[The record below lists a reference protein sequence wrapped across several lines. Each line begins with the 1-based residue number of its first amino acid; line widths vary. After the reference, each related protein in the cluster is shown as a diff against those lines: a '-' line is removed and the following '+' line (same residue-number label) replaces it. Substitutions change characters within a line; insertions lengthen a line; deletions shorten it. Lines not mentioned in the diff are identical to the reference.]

1 MKNKKVHLL
10 FFFLLLYILLQSIWW
25 MFNIFELST
34 QLYTAEQMGGKK
46 WMIFGEGAVFL
57 FILLLSFLFAIRTLQ
72 KDLNLSQQQKNFLMA
87 VSHELKT
94 PIASI
99 KLYLQTL
106 LKRKLDTDKQEDI
119 ISKSL
124 LDTDRLNNL
133 VESILLT
140 TKIEDHA
147 VFLNLEELNLSSV
160 TEQTTLKVMES
171 SKKPMDFE
179 FFIEENIVLQSDEN
193 AMTSIISNLV
203 SNAIKYSPE
212 QSTITVTLK
221 RENQT
226 IKLSVSDQGT
236 GIPTDQRNKIFDK
249 FYRIG
254 DENTRKQQGTGLGLF
269 IVKYL
274 TEQHQGSVNVQKNS
288 PKGAIFT
295 CTFN

>member
-179 FFIEENIVLQSDEN
+179 FFIEENIVLQADEN

-226 IKLSVSDQGT
+226 IQLSVSDQGT